1 MAAAARQGRPHGMLS
16 IIGLDDA
23 KLKDICEKARSKG
36 KASDTVCQLAN
47 YLFPSGRVV
56 SGHKDAL
63 AEVQALATAAGA
75 IKCAPLAVS
84 GAFHTPLMHPARDNL
99 VKVGCLPFCA
109 AVPPRGHPKPK
120 PKLLEGRSLSGSSC
134 PTRVS
139 SFPQVLPG

>member
-1 MAAAARQGRPHGMLS
+1 MLS

-23 KLKDICEKARSKG
+23 KLKDICEKARA
-36 KASDTVCQLAN
+36 KATGSDTVCQLAN

-84 GAFHTPLMHPARDNL
+84 GAFHTPLMQPARDNL
-99 VKVGCLPFCA
+99 VKVALPSKK
-109 AVPPRGHPKPK
+109 RGFRVYLASPTSSSK
-120 PKLLEGRSLSGSSC
+120 SLSPGGGGRAGAR
-134 PTRVS
+134 PRLVS
-139 SFPQVLPG
+139 LGVGRL